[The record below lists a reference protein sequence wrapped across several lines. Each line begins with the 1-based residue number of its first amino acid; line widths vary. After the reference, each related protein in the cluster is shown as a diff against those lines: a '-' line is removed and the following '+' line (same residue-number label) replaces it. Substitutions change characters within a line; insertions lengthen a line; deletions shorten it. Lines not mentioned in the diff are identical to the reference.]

1 MYIVSALWLVYLSVP
16 FSTSPGFL
24 APSLTVL
31 ASRLLSMFGCLC
43 GVFPFSRFCRKKP
56 RSSSGASEGSQQGVR
71 RLSQEVSCGSID
83 QTPTRTCC
91 LRTGYLQ
98 TPYAGERTSKS
109 GVVGG
114 SATTLR
120 VGQETLWKDNGV
132 ARGDTQPSYVDQ
144 EKPPMQ
150 EEVQKEVQSSKLA
163 KRNSLTKKS
172 EPEDATQRSD
182 IKQEM
187 SAKNSYDIQPAD
199 LEGLP
204 IGEQHSVH
212 ERQPRK
218 INEVPDDVGSPVLN
232 QDTEKLPRK
241 KDGVQPLDIN
251 VLRPPPMDAQD
262 GDQLSEVVHH
272 EEPQGN
278 TQLSYVDQEKR
289 AIREEVQKDVQSSH
303 RSQRN
308 SLTEKSEPEDA
319 TQHPG
324 TKKEILAKNSCDT
337 KPFNVDLEGLPIKGQ
352 HSVYERQPRKINEVP
367 EDARLPVLTQDT
379 VQLSEA
385 IHQEEPQGDTRLP
398 YVDQEKLPIR
408 EEDVQSSHLNQ
419 RNSLTEKSEPQDA
432 TRRPDIKQETLAENL
447 YDTQLFDVDLEG
459 LPIKERHS
467 VHERQPRKIQLSE
480 VIHHEEPET
489 IIQSP
494 DGKTPEVFGDVQSSN
509 IVPESPPDVTHEQ
522 QPRKKID
529 KPEDDDQDEP
539 PLVEAQD
546 DIQTS
551 GVVQEIG
558 VAESIRPSDL
568 HREGSLIDEHHYN
581 GGPPD
586 IMREREPRKK
596 LNDEDHVQPVE
607 VQDREPRKKNSKDQD
622 EVQSPDVNHKPE

>member
-241 KDGVQPLDIN
+241 KDGVQPLDVN

-303 RSQRN
+303 LSERN
-308 SLTEKSEPEDA
+308 SLTERSEPEDA
-319 TQHPG
+319 THHPG
-324 TKKEILAKNSCDT
+324 TKQEILAENSCDT
-337 KPFNVDLEGLPIKGQ
+337 QPFNVDLEGLPIKGQ
-352 HSVYERQPRKINEVP
+352 HSVYERQPRKI
-367 EDARLPVLTQDT
+367 
-379 VQLSEA
+379 
-385 IHQEEPQGDTRLP
+385 
-398 YVDQEKLPIR
+398 
-408 EEDVQSSHLNQ
+408 
-419 RNSLTEKSEPQDA
+419 
-432 TRRPDIKQETLAENL
+432 
-447 YDTQLFDVDLEG
+447 
-459 LPIKERHS
+459 
-467 VHERQPRKIQLSE
+467 QLSE
-480 VIHHEEPET
+480 VIHHEDPEPET
-489 IIQSP
+489 TTQSP
-494 DGKTPEVFGDVQSSN
+494 DGKTPEVLGDAQSSN

-529 KPEDDDQDEP
+529 KPEDDDQDES

-546 DIQTS
+546 DTQTS
-551 GVVQEIG
+551 GVVQEIE

-568 HREGSLIDEHHYN
+568 DLEGSLIDEHYN

-586 IMREREPRKK
+586 VMREREPRKK

-607 VQDREPRKKNSKDQD
+607 VQDREPRKKNSKDQN